1 MVGERSGRGGKGN
14 RGNCPSAMPGRL
26 GYLKQVVA
34 TSALGAV
41 G

>member
-1 MVGERSGRGGKGN
+1 MVGERL
-14 RGNCPSAMPGRL
+14 PGRL
-26 GYLKQVVA
+26 GHLKQVVA

>member
-1 MVGERSGRGGKGN
+1 MVGERFGRGGEAD
-14 RGNCPSAMPGRL
+14 RGNGASAMPGRL